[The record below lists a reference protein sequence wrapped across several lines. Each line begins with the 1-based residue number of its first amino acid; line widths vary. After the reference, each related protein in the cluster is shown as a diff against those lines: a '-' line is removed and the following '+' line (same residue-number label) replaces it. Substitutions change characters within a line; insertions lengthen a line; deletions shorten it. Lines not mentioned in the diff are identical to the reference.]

1 MLQVAAVGLPGRNGA
16 TAALSALL
24 PAAWRLDTA
33 SGDLLPAGH
42 ASGLPLS
49 RSRANAHHLGG
60 RVARSRQSKTSPRL
74 ILFDSQKRCLVRSR
88 QSKTASRL
96 IAKEAGPKKKEG
108 RWEAVEGGG
117 GGVVFMSVF

>member
-60 RVARSRQSKTSPRL
+60 RVARSRQSKT
-74 ILFDSQKRCLVRSR
+74 
-88 QSKTASRL
+88 ASRL